1 MANQFRCAYAT
12 DEYQATIAF
21 YRDGLRLEIVESWDR
36 SDTDKGTLFKVASGI
51 IEVVLLSSDESH
63 GEWESHRPQGFTIVI
78 ETDDVDA
85 LYERLLSREIN
96 ITEGLKNQKWGH
108 RSFRVSDPNGVS
120 LYFYCEIEVINNG
133 QD

>member
-36 SDTDKGTLFKVASGI
+36 SDTDKGTLFKAASGL
-51 IEVVLLSSDESH
+51 IEVVKRSADQSH

-78 ETDDVDA
+78 ETDNVDDR
-85 LYERLLSREIN
+85 YERLAGRKIN
-96 ITEGLKNQKWGH
+96 ITEGLKDQK
-108 RSFRVSDPNGVS
+108 
-120 LYFYCEIEVINNG
+120 
-133 QD
+133 